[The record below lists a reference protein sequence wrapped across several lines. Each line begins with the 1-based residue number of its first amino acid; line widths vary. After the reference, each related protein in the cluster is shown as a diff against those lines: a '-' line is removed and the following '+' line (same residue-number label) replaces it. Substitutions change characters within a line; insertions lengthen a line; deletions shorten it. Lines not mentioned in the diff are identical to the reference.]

1 MLLNQTMVLAGT
13 ACPRQGGQGD
23 VPAQG
28 PLWLAAGTKGMEC
41 QVGFHAPDDGIR
53 VKPARGGR
61 LSLGQWRK
69 CPAGGRLR

>member
-53 VKPARGGR
+53 VKPA
-61 LSLGQWRK
+61 
-69 CPAGGRLR
+69 